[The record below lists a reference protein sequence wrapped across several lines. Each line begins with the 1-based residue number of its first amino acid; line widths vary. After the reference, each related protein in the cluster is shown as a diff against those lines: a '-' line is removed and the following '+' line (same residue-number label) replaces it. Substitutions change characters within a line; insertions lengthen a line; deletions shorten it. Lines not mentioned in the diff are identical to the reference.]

1 MADESMVP
9 VDQPYGTRGQTKA
22 LMGQAGLPLSG
33 LSGGRRVPPAPSPAA
48 AGQAPLSPN
57 AAGPIDFLAERQ
69 PAHPMGWTPPDPLAN
84 IRNLAQTSPNSYV
97 RAVLTQMLAG

>member
-1 MADESMVP
+1 MADESLVP

-48 AGQAPLSPN
+48 AGQVPLSPN
-57 AAGPIDFLAERQ
+57 AAGPVDFLAERQ
-69 PAHPMGWTPPDPLAN
+69 PAYPMNWTPPDPLAN

-97 RAVLTQMLAG
+97 RAVLKQMLAG

>member
-22 LMGQAGLPLSG
+22 LMAQAGVPLSG

-69 PAHPMGWTPPDPLAN
+69 PAYPMNWTPPDPLAN

-97 RAVLTQMLAG
+97 RAVLKQMLAG